1 MKQLN
6 HENKS
11 HTNNPPSRIL
21 GHDLMIPCLLV
32 FFVEHIFAF
41 ESNEHPYLQTLRQ
54 KKKRFPFSV

>member
-41 ESNEHPYLQTLRQ
+41 ETNEHPYLQTLI
-54 KKKRFPFSV
+54 